1 MHLHVRAVATTGDIV
16 MTQVREFKQ
25 AVKPEPALLGRG
37 RMAEARS
44 HATARVRSK
53 GELRY
58 QQQAAANIRERAVH
72 SSLGIGENA
81 VAEQSLEHAL
91 HIGFGIVGLYRDQC
105 QQAIADCANG
115 FVIDIDSSTADALD
129 QGNHFLARRNPTSS
143 IAAGQSRRRLYNR
156 LIMSRMSWSM
166 HLLYF
171 FLRIAGK
178 LPLSVLHRCGV
189 LIGRCLWLVNGRSRL
204 VTERN
209 LALIESETGVPATP
223 QRGRAVLVETG
234 KSITEIAR
242 IWTGDPRATLALVRQ
257 VHGEGML
264 DAMRQS
270 GRGLIVVAPH
280 LGCWELL
287 NYWLAARMPLSIV
300 YRPPKRANL
309 EPFLLRAR
317 GALDVEQVRAEGA
330 GVRTLYKRLQ
340 AGGAVGILPDQQP
353 RQGEG
358 EFAPFFGVEA
368 LTMVLV
374 SRLAQRTNANVLFA
388 FAERL
393 PNGTGYDMHLRPA
406 AKSIADTD
414 LRVACT
420 ALNRGVEDCVRG
432 AFDQYQWSYKRY
444 SLRPDK
450 SAPNPYK

>member
-1 MHLHVRAVATTGDIV
+1 MR
-16 MTQVREFKQ
+16 
-25 AVKPEPALLGRG
+25 
-37 RMAEARS
+37 
-44 HATARVRSK
+44 
-53 GELRY
+53 
-58 QQQAAANIRERAVH
+58 
-72 SSLGIGENA
+72 
-81 VAEQSLEHAL
+81 
-91 HIGFGIVGLYRDQC
+91 
-105 QQAIADCANG
+105 
-115 FVIDIDSSTADALD
+115 
-129 QGNHFLARRNPTSS
+129 
-143 IAAGQSRRRLYNR
+143 
-156 LIMSRMSWSM
+156 
-166 HLLYF
+166 LLYF
-171 FLRIAGK
+171 TLRIAGK
-178 LPLSVLHRCGV
+178 LPLSVLHHCGA
-189 LIGRCLWLVNGRSRL
+189 LIGRCLWLANGRSRL

-223 QRGRAVLVETG
+223 QRARAVLVETG

-368 LTMVLV
+368 F
-374 SRLAQRTNANVLFA
+374 AQR
-388 FAERL
+388 L
-393 PNGTGYDMHLRPA
+393 PDGAGYDMHLRPA